1 MIYIVENERGKQ
13 KIVVPDGARL
23 MTAEDEAYFQAE
35 ADRITE
41 RAKKTQQIS
50 TLGEDISKL
59 YIQIGTLKTKLNKT
73 DYQAIKFAE
82 GEMPFEEYAP
92 IKEQRKG
99 WRKEINDL
107 EMLIATKEAIV
118 AELRR
123 A

>member
-73 DYQAIKFAE
+73 DYQAIKFTE